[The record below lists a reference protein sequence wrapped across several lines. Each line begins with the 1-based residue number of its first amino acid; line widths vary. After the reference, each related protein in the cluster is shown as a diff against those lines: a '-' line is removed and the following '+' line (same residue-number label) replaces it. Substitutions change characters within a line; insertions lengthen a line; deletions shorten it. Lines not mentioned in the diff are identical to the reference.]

1 MLKKKR
7 LIVREVNRE
16 GVIQEIGIFESP
28 VLNLLFELEGKR
40 LFDGDVVDYLVKA
53 PISQSNTKKVIT
65 VNVEQF
71 IFWIST

>member
-28 VLNLLFELEGKR
+28 VLNILFELEGKR

-53 PISQSNTKKVIT
+53 PTLSK
-65 VNVEQF
+65 
-71 IFWIST
+71 